1 MKNLSQMMKQAQAM
15 QDRMKEMQ
23 DRLDKTLVDGSAGGG
38 AVSVVL
44 TGKSNLQ
51 SLKIDPEI
59 VDPNEVGMLEDLIR
73 AAFNDATLR
82 VEEMAAEEM
91 SEVPGG
97 LQLPPGMKLPF

>member
-44 TGKSNLQ
+44 TGKGNLQ

-73 AAFNDATLR
+73 AAFNDAKLR
-82 VEEMAAEEM
+82 VEEMAAEEI
-91 SEVPGG
+91 SEVTGG

>member
-44 TGKSNLQ
+44 TGKGNLQ
-51 SLKIDPEI
+51 SLKIDPSI

-73 AAFNDATLR
+73 AAFNDAKLR

-91 SEVPGG
+91 SEVTGG

>member
-44 TGKSNLQ
+44 TGKGNLQ

-73 AAFNDATLR
+73 AAFNDAKLR
-82 VEEMAAEEM
+82 VEEMAAEE
-91 SEVPGG
+91 GQH
-97 LQLPPGMKLPF
+97 LC

>member
-44 TGKSNLQ
+44 TGKGNLQ

-73 AAFNDATLR
+73 AAFNDAKLR
-82 VEEMAAEEM
+82 VEEMAEEEM
-91 SEVPGG
+91 SEVTGG